1 LRRYSATGQE
11 DDYQRFRS
19 QLAVPLGDRMARL
32 ELQSANPDVALAAG
46 GFLAG
51 RNDPADIPGM
61 IRLFRLFRSSLIMAS
76 SIRFWTNGDAL
87 IMQLAD
93 IGQRLHAEISASH
106 PDSEYVESLLGAAE
120 HVHVRVAPLEDGF
133 SAALGS
139 ASRKVTS
146 LLLIMLSLCSV
157 ALVFLGIALVR
168 GHLRRRERMAAAL
181 RASQELVY
189 LEQERSHVTLGSIAD
204 AVISA
209 SLDRRITYMNSAAER
224 LTLWSQEDAQ
234 QHCLPMCSAWSRSHK
249 AAACWRDSKAS
260 WPAGNSPA
268 RPPGSCCTG
277 ATGLESSF
285 TSGRHRFATARARPP
300 ASYWCSGISRMNE
313 RWPRASSTRR
323 LTIR

>member
-1 LRRYSATGQE
+1 MAWPLLLTMTLMLLLSVASISTLSSLRAYVNGEGRWSKAEGQAIADLRRYSDTGKE
-11 DDYQRFRS
+11 EDYQRFRS
-19 QLAVPLGDRMARL
+19 QLAVPLGDRMARV
-32 ELQSANPDVALAAG
+32 ELQSTNPDIALAAR

-61 IRLFRLFRSSLIMAS
+61 IRLFRLSRSSPIMAP

-157 ALVFLGIALVR
+157 ALVFLGIAIVR
-168 GHLRRRERMAAAL
+168 GHLRRGERMTAAL

-189 LEQERSHVTLGSIAD
+189 LEQERPCNAGF
-204 AVISA
+204 
-209 SLDRRITYMNSAAER
+209 DR
-224 LTLWSQEDAQ
+224 
-234 QHCLPMCSAWSRSHK
+234 
-249 AAACWRDSKAS
+249 
-260 WPAGNSPA
+260 
-268 RPPGSCCTG
+268 
-277 ATGLESSF
+277 
-285 TSGRHRFATARARPP
+285 
-300 ASYWCSGISRMNE
+300 
-313 RWPRASSTRR
+313 
-323 LTIR
+323 